1 MFARRSLAV
10 AAVTLVCALALGAVA
25 YAGES
30 ILRGTGDMKLAVSG
44 GERVRLPDGPLAV
57 RGTIRLAPH
66 AEELPGNYTI
76 FVVDDRSEYSTND
89 PMPAMELDTTALSEG
104 PHTVRVDSLDGSRR
118 VASTGDITLE
128 VANQAV
134 LSQLGQAGAGQP
146 AFVKLHHKKILREV
160 VWFNGREGDLEKHGT
175 IRNGHI
181 LITLTDLMRHIGG
194 TVDWGPP
201 STLVLAT
208 RGDVTVRVVPG
219 SRTAYVNGQ
228 PRSMPVAAFRTANR
242 TWVPV
247 RAMCNFYGVRVDW
260 DYYTDRAYLT
270 YQMD

>member
-1 MFARRSLAV
+1 MFARRFLAV
-10 AAVTLVCALALGAVA
+10 TTVTLVCVLALGAAA

-30 ILRGTGDMKLAVSG
+30 ILRGDGDMKLSVSG

-66 AEELPGNYTI
+66 TDELPGAYTL
-76 FVVDDRSEYSTND
+76 FLVDGRSEYSTND
-89 PMPAMELDTTALSEG
+89 PMPAMDLDTTALSEG
-104 PHTVRVDSLDGSRR
+104 RHTVRIDSLDGSRR
-118 VASTGDITLE
+118 VASTGDVALE

-134 LSQLGQAGAGQP
+134 LSQLGQAAAGQP

-175 IRNGHI
+175 IRGGHI

-208 RGDVTVRVVPG
+208 RNNVTVRVVPG
-219 SRTAYVNGQ
+219 SNTVYVNGQ
-228 PRSMPVAAFRTANR
+228 ARKMPVAAFRKANR

-247 RAMCNFYGVRVDW
+247 RAMCDFFGVRVDW
-260 DYYTDRAYLT
+260 DYYTDRAYVT
-270 YQMD
+270 YQM